1 MAKIIKD
8 YKDLIIKPQTE
19 FIRKHWVSYTIFSI
33 GCGIGAMAFVYRDAI
48 KETIKSKKREG

>member
-8 YKDLIIKPQTE
+8 YRDLIIKPQTE

-33 GCGIGAMAFVYRDAI
+33 GCGIGAMVYVNRDAI